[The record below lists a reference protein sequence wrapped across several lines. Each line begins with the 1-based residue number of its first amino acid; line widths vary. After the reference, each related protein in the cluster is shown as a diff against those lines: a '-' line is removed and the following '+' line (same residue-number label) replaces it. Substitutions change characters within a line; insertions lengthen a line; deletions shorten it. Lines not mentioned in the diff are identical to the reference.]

1 MDTPDILRKVNSNL
15 LWNDGLYGCYA
26 IDIKLKAINTS
37 LDNSLE
43 TQVWLDLVWE
53 VVPSRDQRRGANI
66 YASSWYHQYQGL
78 PL

>member
-15 LWNDGLYGCYA
+15 LWNNGLYECYA